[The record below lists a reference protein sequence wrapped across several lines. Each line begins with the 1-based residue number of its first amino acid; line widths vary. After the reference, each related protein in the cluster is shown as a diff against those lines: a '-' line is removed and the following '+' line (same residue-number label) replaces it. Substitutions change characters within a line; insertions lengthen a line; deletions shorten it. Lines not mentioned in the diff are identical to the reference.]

1 MRLFVALDLPDPV
14 RHALTELIANL
25 QPKSRGAR
33 WIKPE
38 NLHITLKF
46 IGHVPNEKLSP
57 IQTAL
62 SSIRATQ
69 PVELHFRGMGFFP
82 NEHHPR
88 AFWCGIAASPNL
100 AELAA
105 NIDRA
110 LAPLG
115 VEPETRPFTPHLTL
129 ARFKSDEGI
138 REVVQAVN
146 DMKSTDFGAAT
157 ETNFHLYESLLKSTG
172 AQYNR
177 VASFPFI
184 GGSTAQAHSK
194 GK

>member
-1 MRLFVALDLPDPV
+1 VRLFVALDLPVPV
-14 RHALTELIANL
+14 RHAITELIAKL
-25 QPKSRGAR
+25 QPKSRTAR
-33 WIKPE
+33 WIRPE

-46 IGHVPNEKLSP
+46 IGHVGNEKLSS

-62 SSIRATQ
+62 FSIHIAH

-82 NEHHPR
+82 NEHRPR

-105 NIDRA
+105 DIDRA
-110 LAPLG
+110 LVPLG
-115 VEPETRPFTPHLTL
+115 IEAETRPFTPHLTL

-138 REVVQAVN
+138 RDVVRAATG
-146 DMKSTDFGAAT
+146 MKSTDFGAAT

-177 VASFPFI
+177 VASFPFV
-184 GGSTAQAHSK
+184 GGSTATAH
-194 GK
+194 